1 MLTYEKESEIQIV
14 KNQNQNKTETIKL
27 EKETQEN
34 NSNNEKTKY
43 IYSLPEEELKKI
55 ALDKGMFVR
64 LLKIDGKEYVDLR
77 RYYKNYPTKKGI
89 RLPYSTFKVIMDIFN
104 N

>member
-1 MLTYEKESEIQIV
+1 MLTYEKENEIQIV
-14 KNQNQNKTETIKL
+14 NDQKQNIPESIKL
-27 EKETQEN
+27 EKEEIN
-34 NSNNEKTKY
+34 KCGINETTKY
-43 IYSLPEEELKKI
+43 VYSLPEEEIKKI

-77 RYYKNYPTKKGI
+77 RYYKNYPTKKGVRI
-89 RLPYSTFKVIMDIFN
+89 PYSTFKVIMDIFN